1 MKCAAPVIWRSGRTS
16 TPSRAHV
23 EQEERDAPVLR
34 RVRIGAGEQQA
45 EVGVVRTRRPHLLP
59 VDDELVAVGDR
70 ARAEVREVGA
80 RVGLAEQLAPHLV
93 AAEQRPQ
100 VPRLLLVRARAS
112 SAPRPASAIVDAM
125 NPLLTS

>member
-16 TPSRAHV
+16 TPARAHV

-34 RVRIGAGEQQA
+34 RVGIGAGEEQS
-45 EVGVVRTRRPHLLP
+45 EVCVVRAGCPHLLP
-59 VDDELVAVGDR
+59 VDDELVTVGHG

-93 AAEQRPQ
+93 GAQQRTE
-100 VPRLLLVRARAS
+100 VPRLLVRRVRAS
-112 SAPRPASAIVDAM
+112 STPRPTSAIVDAM
-125 NPLLTS
+125 KPLLTS